1 MTFDSGVS
9 ANQVDGAPII
19 SPDAPFPGR
28 KTVRSWLIP
37 LCSKNTLI
45 PIGLLILDI
54 VLFFATLWGIVIVES
69 VWAKL
74 GLGLVTGFIIGRIF
88 ILGHDACHQS
98 YTPHKKLNRIL
109 GRVAFLFS
117 LTPYSLWDI
126 GHNLVHHGQTNL
138 KGFDFVWAPLSVEEY
153 NALPAWRKVLERIYR
168 SGWGPGLYYFVE
180 IWWLRMYFPKKSYM
194 GSRRPVFF
202 WDSMLVTVFALIWN
216 AGLVWAAL
224 ETGQSPLLCILAG
237 FLVPFVFW
245 NFMIGFVVYAHHTHT
260 AVTWYENKSE
270 WTQAQPFVTTTVHLI
285 FRFKIG
291 ALMHHIMEHT
301 AHHLDAGI
309 PLYRL
314 KDAQKF
320 LETHLP
326 GRIVIQNFSWSW
338 YFKTARLCKLYDF
351 KAKRWLDFH
360 GNPTSQTFASA

>member
-1 MTFDSGVS
+1 MDTGSQVS
-9 ANQVDGAPII
+9 SVDNAPII
-19 SPDAPFPGR
+19 APDAPFPGR

-37 LCSKNTLI
+37 LCGKNTLI

-54 VLFFATLWGIVIVES
+54 ILFFATIWGTVVVES
-69 VWAKL
+69 LWAKI
-74 GLGLVTGFIIGRIF
+74 GLGLVAGFIIGRIF

-98 YTPHKKLNRIL
+98 YTPYKGLNRVL
-109 GRVAFLFS
+109 GRIAFLFS

-138 KGFDFVWAPLSVEEY
+138 KGFDFVWAPLSVEEF
-153 NALPAWRKVLERIYR
+153 NAMPSWRRALERFYR
-168 SGWGPGLYYFVE
+168 SGWGPGLYYFIE
-180 IWWLRMYFPKKSYM
+180 IWWLRMYFPRKTYM
-194 GSRRPVFF
+194 GSRRSVFF
-202 WDSMLVTVFALIWN
+202 WDGVLVTTFAIIWN
-216 AGLVWAAL
+216 AVLVWAAL
-224 ETGQSPLLCILAG
+224 ETGQSPLLCIVTG
-237 FLVPFVFW
+237 FLIPFVFW

-260 AVTWYENKSE
+260 AVTWYENKTE
-270 WTQAQPFVTTTVHLI
+270 WTQAQPYVTTTVHLI

-326 GRIVIQNFSWSW
+326 GRIVIQNFSWAW
-338 YFKTARLCKLYDF
+338 YFKTAHLCKLYDF

-360 GNPTSQTFASA
+360 GNPTSQSFASA